1 MAAGPGGRAPI
12 PTVTNIPSDPAPAET
27 GARTARDVDERSRV
41 PGAAPTVNLLMAWR
55 TVRKHW
61 VIAMATAVTVSLLV
75 AFYTLG
81 QTKIYQATATIQFD
95 PNPPRPLGRGVDTV
109 VEMGTGSYWNNRE
122 YYETQYKIIQSMR
135 IALAVVRDLNLHNDV
150 AFLKNL
156 PPGRAAPPMS
166 VSPEEAAETLR
177 ERLAVDPVKES
188 RLAVVRF
195 TDADPQRAQ
204 RILSVVVNTYVEQ
217 NLDDVLASTDSAVE
231 WLRTQ
236 LDKLKGDL
244 ENNEMAL
251 HDYKIEKNI
260 LSVALDDQSNML
272 REEMKQLNEALTSVR
287 AKREEYRARREELAK
302 IKAGD
307 PADLPSTELL
317 SSPALMR
324 LREIH
329 DEAVRER
336 KALLGEGKGAKHP
349 DVRAAEERISSAKQA
364 LLAEV
369 KNIQGALDR
378 DVAVVSRQESGL
390 AALFERAQKQAFE
403 LNLLEIE
410 YNRLRRS
417 KDNTEKLYAL
427 VLERTKEADLT
438 RMMRVNNIRVPD
450 PPLVQR
456 KPIRP
461 RVPLNLAAGLLA
473 GLGLG
478 VAAALGR
485 AMLDRTLKVPDDV
498 EQELGLA
505 CLGLLPEIASD
516 DRQAAKRRG
525 APRRARRGSPSRELI
540 VHEDKR
546 SGVAEAA
553 RAIRTNLLFM
563 APDNPYRLLL
573 VTSAAPSEGKTTVA
587 CCIAIAMAQAE
598 QKVVMVDCDLRRP
611 RLHKVFRKGSDAG
624 VTTSLLDG
632 ELPDEEVMATDVPNL
647 WVIPAGPIPPNPA
660 ELFHSARFRALLEK
674 LTARF
679 DRVIIDSPPVVAVTD
694 AAILSTIVDGTVLV
708 ARAFKTQRDVARHG
722 VRSLLDVGGKVAGV
736 VLNAVDLDRDEYRYY
751 HYYSYKKEGYYSQ
764 APEPG
769 EPGERPSDVGAAAS

>member
-1 MAAGPGGRAPI
+1 
-12 PTVTNIPSDPAPAET
+12 
-27 GARTARDVDERSRV
+27 
-41 PGAAPTVNLLMAWR
+41 MAWR

-61 VIAMATAVTVSLLV
+61 VIAMATAVGVFLLV

-135 IALAVVRDLNLHNDV
+135 IALAVVRDLNLHNDA
-150 AFLKNL
+150 AFLENL
-156 PPGRAAPPMS
+156 PPGRVAPAMS
-166 VSPEEAAETLR
+166 VSPEDAAEVLR

-204 RILSVVVNTYVEQ
+204 RVLSVLVNTYVEQ
-217 NLDDVLASTDSAVE
+217 NLEDVVTSTDSAVE
-231 WLRTQ
+231 WLRIQ
-236 LDKLKGDL
+236 LDKLKDDL
-244 ENNEMAL
+244 ETSEMAL
-251 HDYKIEKNI
+251 HEYKIDKNI
-260 LSVALDDQSNML
+260 LSTAIDDQSNML
-272 REEMKQLNEALTSVR
+272 REEMKQLNEALTAVR
-287 AKREEYRARREELAK
+287 ARREEFKARREELAK
-302 IKAGD
+302 LKGSD
-307 PADLPSTELL
+307 PSDLPSSELL
-317 SSPALMR
+317 QSPALQR
-324 LREIH
+324 LRETY

-336 KALLGEGKGAKHP
+336 KALLGEGKGPRHP
-349 DVRAAEERISSAKQA
+349 DARAAEERVGASKAA

-378 DVAVVSRQESGL
+378 DVAVVSRQEAGL
-390 AALFERAQKQAFE
+390 AGLFERAQKQAFQ

-456 KPIRP
+456 RPIRP

-485 AMLDRTLKVPDDV
+485 AMLDRTLKTPDDV
-498 EQELGLA
+498 EQELGLPF
-505 CLGLLPEIASD
+505 LGLLPEIAPEEKK
-516 DRQAAKRRG
+516 AAARR
-525 APRRARRGSPSRELI
+525 APARRGGRAGPSRELV
-540 VHEDKR
+540 VHEQKR

-563 APDNPYRLLL
+563 APDNPYRTLL

-598 QKVVMVDCDLRRP
+598 QRVVMVDCDLRRP
-611 RLHKVFRKGSDAG
+611 CLHRVYRKPSDEG
-624 VTTSLLDG
+624 VTTALLDG
-632 ELPDEEVMATDVPNL
+632 ELPDEELMQTEVPNL

-660 ELFHSARFRALLEK
+660 ELFHSARFRALLDQ

-694 AAILSTIVDGTVLV
+694 AAILSTLVDGTVLV
-708 ARAFKTQRDVARHG
+708 TRAFKTQRDVARHG
-722 VRSLLDVGGKVAGV
+722 ARSLLDVGGTVAGV

-751 HYYSYKKEGYYSQ
+751 HYYSYKKDGYYSQ
-764 APEPG
+764 PEQPTDRAA
-769 EPGERPSDVGAAAS
+769 EDGAAAP